1 MINMKNISEE
11 DQLIMDKLKLVC
23 CILASRNL
31 SEDKKLFKIREIVDD
46 SVTSLDELIKV
57 VDE

>member
-1 MINMKNISEE
+1 MKNINDE

-31 SEDKKLFKIREIVDD
+31 SEEKKLFKIREIVDD